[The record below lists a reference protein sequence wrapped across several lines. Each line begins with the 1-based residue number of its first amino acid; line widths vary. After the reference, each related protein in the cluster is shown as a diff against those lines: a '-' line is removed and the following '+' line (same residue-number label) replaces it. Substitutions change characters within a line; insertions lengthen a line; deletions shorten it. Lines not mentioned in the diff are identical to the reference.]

1 MHTDSPQ
8 KRPLV
13 QLCEPRRRVTGSL
26 RDPEESDLMRLKIIL
41 PNAIVVLLI
50 GLISFYA
57 VRARLA
63 GTQDTASLMTGLE
76 RGANNA
82 AGAFQLQ
89 LLRAERWLGE
99 QTSADATRA
108 ALANGATAD
117 ADKRQNASET
127 LETLRRAAADAKVMT
142 QPDLAFFVDEAGR
155 AAGRSAQAQTYHG
168 DDFAAE
174 YPALKAALK
183 DGRSG
188 SDVWLSPKFAHR
200 YLVSYAPVRDAS
212 GKALGMLG
220 VAWNLNDQRMAEIG
234 EGATFLS
241 VLSGGAPVTAA
252 KANVAI
258 APTLADDLAGS
269 QQDVVKRALTNGKDT
284 VVIGGTVVS
293 AAPLQN
299 VGDGKRAVIVLA
311 RKADMVADPN
321 AIVWPILP
329 AMGLGLIFVLI
340 AGWLLGSY
348 VTEPVGKMEETLLQ
362 VINGNTNQR
371 VQTEHAELGG
381 LAFRIN
387 QLLNQVLGVEE
398 DNTDEEGRPSAP
410 PAPEHFQ
417 EALGVEER
425 SADAGQVAA
434 LAAEPEAQ
442 YYARIYREYIDA
454 KRANGEGV
462 EGITQDVFVNR
473 IRGMERDAAAK
484 FGKPVR
490 YAVQRR
496 ERQVVLLAIPLA

>member
-1 MHTDSPQ
+1 M
-8 KRPLV
+8 
-13 QLCEPRRRVTGSL
+13 RV
-26 RDPEESDLMRLKIIL
+26 KIIL
-41 PNAIVVLLI
+41 PHAIVVLLV

-63 GTQDTASLMTGLE
+63 GTQDTASLMAGLE

-89 LLRAERWLGE
+89 LLRAERWLNE
-99 QTSADATRA
+99 QATQDSTRV
-108 ALANGATAD
+108 ALQNGAASD
-117 ADKRQNASET
+117 ADKRQNASEA
-127 LETLRRAAADAKVMT
+127 LETLRRGAAESKVMS
-142 QPDLAFFVDEAGR
+142 QPDLAFFVDENGK

-168 DDFAAE
+168 EDFGAE
-174 YPALKAALK
+174 YPALKTALAT
-183 DGRSG
+183 GHSG
-188 SDVWLSPKFAHR
+188 SDIWLSPKFAHR
-200 YLVSYAPVRDAS
+200 YLVSYAAVRDSS
-212 GKALGMLG
+212 GKVAGVLGI
-220 VAWNLNDQRMAEIG
+220 AWNLNDQRMAEIG

-241 VLSGGAPVTAA
+241 VLSGNAPTTVA
-252 KANVAI
+252 KANAAI
-258 APTLADDLAGS
+258 APTLADDLAAS
-269 QQDVVKRALTNGKDT
+269 QKDVVTRAIANGKDT
-284 VVIGGTVVS
+284 IVSGGIVI
-293 AAPLQN
+293 AAVPLPS

-311 RKADMVADPN
+311 RKADVVADPSS
-321 AIVWPILP
+321 IVWPVLP
-329 AMGLGLIFVLI
+329 AMGIGLLFVVI

-348 VTEPVGKMEETLLQ
+348 VTEPVARMEETLLQ

-398 DNTDEEGRPSAP
+398 DNTDDEGRPSAP
-410 PAPEHFQ
+410 PAQEHFQ

-425 SADAGQVAA
+425 ATDAGQVAA

-454 KRANGEGV
+454 KKANGEGV
-462 EGITQDVFVNR
+462 DGITHDVFTNR
-473 IRGMERDAAAK
+473 IKGMERDAAAK
-484 FGKPVR
+484 LGKPVR

-496 ERQVVLLAIPLA
+496 ERQVVLLAIPLG

>member
-1 MHTDSPQ
+1 M
-8 KRPLV
+8 
-13 QLCEPRRRVTGSL
+13 RV
-26 RDPEESDLMRLKIIL
+26 KIIL
-41 PNAIVVLLI
+41 PHAIVVLLV

-63 GTQDTASLMTGLE
+63 GTQDTASLMSGLE

-89 LLRAERWLGE
+89 LLRAERWLNE
-99 QTSADATRA
+99 Q
-108 ALANGATAD
+108 ATADSTRVALQNGSATD
-117 ADKRQNASET
+117 ADKRQNASEA
-127 LETLRRAAADAKVMT
+127 LETLRRGAAESKVMS
-142 QPDLAFFVDEAGR
+142 QPDLAFFVDENGK

-168 DDFAAE
+168 EDFGAE
-174 YPALKAALK
+174 YPALKTALAS
-183 DGRSG
+183 GHSG

-200 YLVSYAPVRDAS
+200 YLVSYAPVRDSA
-212 GKALGMLG
+212 GKVAGVLGI
-220 VAWNLNDQRMAEIG
+220 AWNLNDQRMAEIG
-234 EGATFLS
+234 EGATFLA
-241 VLSGGAPVTAA
+241 VLSGGTSTTVA
-252 KANVAI
+252 KANAGI
-258 APTLADDLAGS
+258 APTLADDLASS
-269 QQDVVKRALTNGKDT
+269 QKDVVTRALANGKDT
-284 VVIGGTVVS
+284 IVSGDIVI
-293 AAPLQN
+293 AAVPLAS

-311 RKADMVADPN
+311 RKADVVADPSS
-321 AIVWPILP
+321 IVWPVLP
-329 AMGLGLIFVLI
+329 AMGMGLLFVVI

-348 VTEPVGKMEETLLQ
+348 ITEPVARMEETLLQ

-410 PAPEHFQ
+410 PAQDHFQ

-425 SADAGQVAA
+425 ATDAGQVAA

-454 KRANGEGV
+454 KKANGEGV
-462 EGITQDVFVNR
+462 DGITHDVFANR
-473 IRGMERDAAAK
+473 IKGMERDAAAK
-484 FGKPVR
+484 LGKPVR